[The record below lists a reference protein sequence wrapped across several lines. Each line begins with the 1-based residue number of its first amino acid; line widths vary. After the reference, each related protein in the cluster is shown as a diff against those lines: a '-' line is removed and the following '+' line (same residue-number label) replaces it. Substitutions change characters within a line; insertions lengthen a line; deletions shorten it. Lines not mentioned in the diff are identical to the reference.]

1 MGLESGRGG
10 SGPGGE
16 RGPSCRLL
24 EDPPPLSA
32 SSSWALSLWAECMFL
47 LASSFKASANCSLP
61 KVSSTIQDFIHLPK
75 LFRHWRCSCSFCR
88 RGSWTLI
95 TKMWAECR
103 EVTRVAW
110 PLQRVQ
116 MGTVGQLAVS
126 RPKRRAE
133 TKPGIG
139 GEMSV
144 EASLQTLWSWTVWR
158 AEWGGR

>member
-1 MGLESGRGG
+1 MCAGADTPSRLMRGSGGVGLESGRGG

-32 SSSWALSLWAECMFL
+32 SSSWALSLGAECMFFFECMFL

-61 KVSSTIQDFIHLPK
+61 KVSSSIQDFIHLPK
-75 LFRHWRCSCSFCR
+75 LFCHWRFSCSFCQ
-88 RGSWTLI
+88 RGSWALI

-116 MGTVGQLAVS
+116 TGTVGRV
-126 RPKRRAE
+126 
-133 TKPGIG
+133 
-139 GEMSV
+139 
-144 EASLQTLWSWTVWR
+144 
-158 AEWGGR
+158 

>member
-24 EDPPPLSA
+24 EDPPPLST
-32 SSSWALSLWAECMFL
+32 SSSWALSLGAECMFFFECMFL

-61 KVSSTIQDFIHLPK
+61 KVSSSIQDFIHLPK
-75 LFRHWRCSCSFCR
+75 LFCHWRCSCSFCQ
-88 RGSWTLI
+88 RGSW
-95 TKMWAECR
+95 A
-103 EVTRVAW
+103 
-110 PLQRVQ
+110 LQRCGQ
-116 MGTVGQLAVS
+116 SVGKSPGWPGPYSGYRRAQLAVS

-139 GEMSV
+139 GELSV

-158 AEWGGR
+158 AE